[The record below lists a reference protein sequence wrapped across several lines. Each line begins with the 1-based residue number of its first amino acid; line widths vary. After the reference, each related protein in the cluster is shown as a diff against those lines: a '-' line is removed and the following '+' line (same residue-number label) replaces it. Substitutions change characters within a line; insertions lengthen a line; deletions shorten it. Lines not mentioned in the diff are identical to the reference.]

1 MDMARFLVTAIEV
14 EKRSVREVAREHGVS
29 KSWLY
34 ELLARHRREGDSS
47 LVARS
52 KAFPRLAPIEVENH
66 RVRQDV
72 VDEGGTVTLR
82 YLGKLR
88 HLGVGRAHKGT
99 RVLLFVAG
107 ADVRVVTLDG
117 ELLRTFTIDP
127 TKDYQGQ

>member
-1 MDMARFLVTAIEV
+1 MTDHLDV
-14 EKRSVREVAREHGVS
+14 EQFVFDPYDPQYWENPFPYYAEM
-29 KSWLY
+29 
-34 ELLARHRREGDSS
+34 RRN
-47 LVARS
+47 
-52 KAFPRLAPIEVENH
+52 FPAYRREVENH

-82 YLGKLR
+82 YVGKLR